1 MRTMM
6 GKEKQP
12 SLEEAIEEVK
22 RTHQQYSPEFI
33 DLFVDVLFQMVV
45 EIIESKDKKSQSE

>member
-1 MRTMM
+1 M

-22 RTHQQYSPEFI
+22 RTHQQYTPEFI

-45 EIIESKDKKSQSE
+45 ETIESKLNKSLSE

>member
-1 MRTMM
+1 MM

-45 EIIESKDKKSQSE
+45 EIIESKEKKSQSE